1 MRVTLNLLR
10 ISVLILLACGFT
22 VLASASG
29 ENGIRL
35 HNSAYH
41 FLLYQAIW
49 LVLAAVPAMLF
60 AVYFD
65 YHRWRRHKWLTASLY
80 VVICLLLVA
89 ALFGKEINGSHRWI
103 NLGPARLQP
112 SEFAKLAVVIV
123 LGVYLDRVGGGIER
137 FWKGALPA
145 VGLIGVFMALTV
157 AEPDYGSTMVIG
169 VTGFA
174 LLWIFGMKVSHLLVL
189 GGVGSLGVL
198 AMIARNANR
207 MRRIVAWLPNEL
219 AMKVVA
225 FLNLPDVAQD
235 EKAKNAIHQLNQ
247 ALVAIQRGGLTGVG
261 FNKSMQKQYYL
272 PEAHTDFIFAIG
284 AEEFGL
290 IFSCVLLALFIT
302 FFVCG
307 ILIALRAP
315 DRLGRLFAFGATFLI
330 FFQVLFNIGVVTGLL
345 PTKGLAL
352 PFISYGGTNLVSA
365 LVAVGLL
372 FNVGRQI
379 ELQNHRQKSKI
390 SPVFSTQGG

>member
-1 MRVTLNLLR
+1 MRVILRLLG
-10 ISVLILLACGFT
+10 ISVLILLAMGFT

-35 HNSAYH
+35 YGNAYH
-41 FLLYQAIW
+41 FLFYQGIW
-49 LVLAAVPAMLF
+49 LGVAVVAMLF
-60 AVYFD
+60 AVFFD
-65 YHRWRRHKWLTASLY
+65 YHRWRRHRWLTVAFY
-80 VVICLLLVA
+80 IGVCLLLA
-89 ALFGKEINGSHRWI
+89 AVLLFGKEINGSKRWI
-103 NLGPARLQP
+103 DLGVGRLQP
-112 SEFAKLAVVIV
+112 SELAKLAVIV
-123 LGVYLDRVGGGIER
+123 SLGVYLDRVGCGIER
-137 FWKGALPA
+137 LLRGALPA
-145 VGLIGVFMALTV
+145 IGIIGVLGGLTIV
-157 AEPDYGSTMVIG
+157 EPDFGSTMVICA
-169 VTGFA
+169 TGFV
-174 LLWIFGMKVSHLLVL
+174 LLFVFGMKISHMAVFGLTVGA
-189 GGVGSLGVL
+189 GGLFMV
-198 AMIARNANR
+198 ARNANR

-219 AMKVVA
+219 AMKVVS

-235 EKAKNAIHQLNQ
+235 EKAQNAAHQLNQ
-247 ALVAIQRGGLTGVG
+247 ALIAIQRGGLTGVG
-261 FNKSMQKQYYL
+261 FNRSMQKQYYL

-290 IFSCVLLALFIT
+290 IFSLLLLAMFIT
-302 FFVCG
+302 FFICG
-307 ILIALRAP
+307 IMISLRAP
-315 DRLGRLFAFGATFLI
+315 DRIGRLFAFGATFLI